1 MQKICPVCQQQFE
14 AHPNA
19 IYCTI
24 TCANRA
30 AYHRRSARSF
40 NKATIQ
46 TPNSPYA
53 FIYDNVTAEVLTQIY
68 NDVLLHAY
76 DRDIRINGPLPPN
89 VPRPTDVYLIDAGDH
104 HLVYHR
110 SRELVLP

>member
-1 MQKICPVCQQQFE
+1 MQKICQVCGRPFE
-14 AHPNA
+14 GHPSAKNCSLR
-19 IYCTI
+19 CTQ
-24 TCANRA
+24 RGK
-30 AYHRRSARSF
+30 HLRRKEREAGYYPLE
-40 NKATIQ
+40 K
-46 TPNSPYA
+46 PLSPYA
-53 FIYDNVTAEVLTQIY
+53 FIYDNVTAEILTQIY

-89 VPRPTDVYLIDAGDH
+89 VPRPPDVYLIDAGDH